1 VAGKVKKQSTILGT
15 LGTPNFS
22 SLPFEDFLMSLK
34 IWLDGK
40 LVDEADAKISVFD
53 HGLLYGDGVFE
64 GIRIYN
70 RKIFELDAHIRR
82 LYESAKAIRLDVAM
96 SKEKLIKAV
105 EKTVEAN
112 GVIDGYI
119 RLVVTRG
126 VGTLGLNPFVCKD
139 GRLII
144 IIADNIQLYPEE
156 LYEKGIK
163 VISATTVRNHP
174 LAVPPQVKSMNYLNN
189 ILAKIEALDNDVPE
203 AIMYNHEGY
212 VAEATADN
220 VFIVRDGVIYAPPVE
235 AGALEGIT
243 RNLVIKLAKEEDLQV
258 IEKNLTRFDLYVC
271 DEFFLTGTAAEVIGI
286 VEIDGRVIDDGSPGP
301 VTRLLRKKF
310 FKYAHGK

>member
-1 VAGKVKKQSTILGT
+1 MALKV
-15 LGTPNFS
+15 
-22 SLPFEDFLMSLK
+22 
-34 IWLDGK
+34 WLDNK

-70 RKIFELDAHIRR
+70 GKIFELEAHIKR
-82 LYESAKAIRLDVAM
+82 LYESAKVIRLEIPM
-96 SKEKLIKAV
+96 SKNKLISAV

-112 GVIDGYI
+112 GIIDGYI

-126 VGTLGLNPFVCKD
+126 VGTLGLNPFVCED
-139 GRLII
+139 ARLF

-156 LYEKGIK
+156 LYEKGMK

-174 LAVPPQVKSMNYLNN
+174 LAIPPQVKSLNYLNN

-212 VAEATADN
+212 VAEATGDN
-220 VFIVRDGVIYAPPVE
+220 VFIIREGVIYTPPVQ

-243 RNLVIKLAKEEDLQV
+243 RDVVIRLAKEEKLDV

-286 VEIDGRVIDDGSPGP
+286 VEIDGRIIGDGKPGSI
-301 VTRLLRKKF
+301 TKLLRKKF
-310 FKYAHGK
+310 FKYAHGKGK

>member
-1 VAGKVKKQSTILGT
+1 MSY
-15 LGTPNFS
+15 
-22 SLPFEDFLMSLK
+22 EDFFMALK

-40 LVDEADAKISVFD
+40 LVDEKDAKISVFD

-64 GIRIYN
+64 GIRVYN
-70 RKIFELDAHIRR
+70 SRVFELDAHIRR
-82 LYESAKAIRLDVAM
+82 LYDSAKAIRLEIPM
-96 SKEKLIKAV
+96 SRSELISAV

-119 RLVVTRG
+119 RLLVTRG
-126 VGTLGLNPFVCKD
+126 VGTLGLNPFICED
-139 GRLII
+139 SRLI

-156 LYEKGIK
+156 LYEKGMK

-174 LAVPPQVKSMNYLNN
+174 LAIPPQVKSMNYLNN

-212 VAEATADN
+212 VAEATGDN
-220 VFIVRDGVIYAPPVE
+220 VFIVRDGVIYTPPAE
-235 AGALEGIT
+235 AGSLEGIT
-243 RNLVIKLAKEEDLQV
+243 RGIVIELAKEENFEV
-258 IEKNLTRFDLYVC
+258 VEKNLTRFDLYVC

-286 VEIDGRVIDDGSPGP
+286 VEIDGRVIGDGKPGP
-301 VTRLLRKKF
+301 ITKLLRKKF
-310 FKYAHGK
+310 FKYAHGKGK